1 MSKVRR
7 PRMAAIVSAA
17 IAGMCSIAA
26 AADQP
31 TTQPT
36 VPPAGDVASEI
47 SALRA
52 RIDQL
57 EKQQKDQEI
66 KQQQAAEQATVSSVM
81 KDADGHSKMFDNV
94 GISAGYKDNRF
105 FIGSDDGNFTLRP
118 WYHLQ
123 IRYVANWR
131 EDAKPGNRDDTQT
144 GFEIRRMKIG
154 LDGNMFSPDFTY
166 LFNWATSRA
175 NGTATVTNSSGAT
188 IGTVSNSLGGVP
200 ILEEAWVK
208 YHFHETPWY
217 IKAGQIKDPLLHDQI
232 TSSKY
237 QQSAERSLTADVFAN
252 GDAFTEGA
260 TVIFDPKTFVR
271 VEAGVNHGMRSAN
284 TNFQDPPANAYNF
297 GVAGR
302 AEFKLMGRWQD
313 YDQVGAVN
321 TKERLFVVGIGADS
335 SQRGDA
341 TQTVGVVD
349 AMYGS
354 PSGLNFYGAFVDR
367 YTNHNFGF
375 QTQSAT
381 GASIS
386 TPPASVANKP
396 TNEYSAMLQGGYIIN
411 KLVEPFGRYEYM
423 HVEGT
428 PAGSNNYIQVITA
441 GVNWYFVG
449 HRAKLTF
456 QAQYLPKGIPFA
468 DGASDLLTSTNS
480 RSELVGEVQ
489 FQLLI

>member
-1 MSKVRR
+1 
-7 PRMAAIVSAA
+7 MAAMVSAA
-17 IAGMCSIAA
+17 LAGMCSIAVA
-26 AADQP
+26 N
-31 TTQPT
+31 
-36 VPPAGDVASEI
+36 PPATRPTGSSDVGAEI
-47 SALRA
+47 AALRS

-57 EKQQKDQEI
+57 EKQQKDQEVI
-66 KQQQAAEQATVSSVM
+66 QRQSAEQANTNSVLR
-81 KDADGHSKMFDNV
+81 DAEHHSNLIDNV

-105 FIGSDDGNFTLRP
+105 YIGSDDGNFNLRP

-123 IRYVANWR
+123 IRYVANER
-131 EDAKPGNRDDTQT
+131 NDAKPGLRDDTQT

-175 NGTATVTNSSGAT
+175 NGTSNVTNSSGAT

-208 YHFHETPWY
+208 YNFHNTPWS

-252 GDAFTEGA
+252 GDAFTEGV
-260 TVIFDPKTFVR
+260 TVIFDPKSWMR
-271 VEAGVNHGMRSAN
+271 VEAGVNHGLRSAN

-302 AEFKLMGRWQD
+302 AEFKVMGRWQD
-313 YDQVGAVN
+313 YAQVGAVD
-321 TKERLFVVGIGADS
+321 TKERLLVFGIGADS
-335 SQRGDA
+335 SQRGHA

-354 PSGLNFYGAFVDR
+354 PSGLNFYGALVDR

-386 TPPASVANKP
+386 APPAGVANTA

-411 KLVEPFGRYEYM
+411 KAVEPFGRFEYM

-428 PAGSNNYIQVITA
+428 AAGSNNYIQVITA

-456 QAQYLPKGIPFA
+456 EAQYLPKGIPFS
-468 DGASDLLTSTNS
+468 DGASDILTSSGS
-480 RSELVGEVQ
+480 RAELVGEVQ